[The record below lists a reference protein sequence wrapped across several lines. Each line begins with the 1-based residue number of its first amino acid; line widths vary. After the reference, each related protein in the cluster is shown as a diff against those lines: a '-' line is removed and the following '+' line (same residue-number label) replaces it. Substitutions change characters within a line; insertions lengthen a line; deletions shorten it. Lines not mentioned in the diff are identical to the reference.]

1 MLIKL
6 YVTVNFVADKK
17 NGNSAST
24 RPTKHCVHK
33 VEKKGKESF
42 SKPSGCVG
50 YMVLNGIVRR
60 ENKL

>member
-6 YVTVNFVADKK
+6 YVTVNFVADKN

-33 VEKKGKESF
+33 VEKKVKNPF
-42 SKPSGCVG
+42 PSLQG
-50 YMVLNGIVRR
+50 VLGIWC
-60 ENKL
+60 